1 MNQHWALAKAWLMRE
16 LRASVAGEKKT
27 RQADPKERIL
37 ARISVRRTEAA
48 PHKGDTNMRFSKRV
62 ACVGGLLAAGWLQG
76 QTAQPGV
83 VRIGVIAPVYTSG
96 AGEALRTLEMQ
107 VLKSPNVEVIKLDAL
122 MGDCCDYVLASTVSQ
137 AKAGGFGGLK
147 GLSALRQ
154 MSPMVPGAGL
164 TKAATVLQS
173 AELAANVASVASG
186 ITAKSEVTFGYSLIT
201 RSGQQVLNQVEK
213 AKAKTDGEDV
223 ITPMVQ
229 SAAAKILAAAK
240 H

>member
-1 MNQHWALAKAWLMRE
+1 
-16 LRASVAGEKKT
+16 
-27 RQADPKERIL
+27 
-37 ARISVRRTEAA
+37 
-48 PHKGDTNMRFSKRV
+48 MRFSKKW

-96 AGEALRTLEMQ
+96 AGGGAAEALRTLEMQ
-107 VLKSPNVEVIKLDAL
+107 VLKGPNVEVIKLDA
-122 MGDCCDYVLASTVSQ
+122 MTGDCCDYILATTVNQ
-137 AKAGGFGGLK
+137 AKASGGFGGLK

-154 MSPMVPGAGL
+154 MSPMIPGAGL

-173 AELAANVASVASG
+173 AEMAANVASVASG
-186 ITAKSEVTFGYSLIT
+186 IAAKSEVTFGYSLTT

-213 AKAKTDGEDV
+213 AKAKADGDDV

-229 SAAAKILAAAK
+229 TAAVKILATAK